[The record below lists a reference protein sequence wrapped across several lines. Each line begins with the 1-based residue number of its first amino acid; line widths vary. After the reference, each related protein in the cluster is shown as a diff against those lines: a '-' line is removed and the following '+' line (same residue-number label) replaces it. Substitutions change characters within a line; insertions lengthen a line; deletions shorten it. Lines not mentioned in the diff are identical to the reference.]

1 MGEPAAGAPPAR
13 QALAMKDPAGRAPAR
28 RRGIDRLTVALLAL
42 AAFLLVLAFLG
53 TQLGASARTA
63 ARPRE
68 IVLRRVYR
76 TTVVER
82 IFPAGAGGPAG
93 GTSVSQSVSGSAAA
107 PAAAPLVA
115 RSSG

>member
-1 MGEPAAGAPPAR
+1 MSEPAGGAPP
-13 QALAMKDPAGRAPAR
+13 R

-53 TQLGASARTA
+53 TRLGAAARPA

-68 IVLRRVYR
+68 VVLRRIYR

-82 IFPAGAGGPAG
+82 IFPAGASGPAA
-93 GTSVSQSVSGSAAA
+93 GTSVSQSVSGSTAA